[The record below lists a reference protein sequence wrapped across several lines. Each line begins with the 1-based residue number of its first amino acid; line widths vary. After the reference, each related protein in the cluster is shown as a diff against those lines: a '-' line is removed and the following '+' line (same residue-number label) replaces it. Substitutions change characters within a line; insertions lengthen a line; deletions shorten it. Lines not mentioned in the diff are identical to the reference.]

1 MAAPCAVFPA
11 VYNTSSDTLSVVPFL
26 ALLFLSLAVLYECG
40 LRSQPGLF
48 FALTLLA
55 PGPFKIK
62 KKQTGNQYAPL
73 SKLGLA
79 CAATQL

>member
-55 PGPFKIK
+55 PGPFKM
-62 KKQTGNQYAPL
+62 KKQTGNQYARL